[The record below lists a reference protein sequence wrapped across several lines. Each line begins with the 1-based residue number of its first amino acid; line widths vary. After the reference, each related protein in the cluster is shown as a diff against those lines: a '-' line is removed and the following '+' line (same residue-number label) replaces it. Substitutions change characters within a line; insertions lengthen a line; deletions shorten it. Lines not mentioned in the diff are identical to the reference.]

1 MGLNLGH
8 EWKEKRK
15 KRKDTHT
22 LVLKMTNL
30 ASTHDLEKMIIEIL
44 EVITKADLVQGY
56 SEGCGFERI

>member
-8 EWKEKRK
+8 EKKKKRKKEK

-44 EVITKADLVQGY
+44 
-56 SEGCGFERI
+56 

>member
-1 MGLNLGH
+1 M
-8 EWKEKRK
+8 KK
-15 KRKDTHT
+15 KRKEKTHT

>member
-8 EWKEKRK
+8 EK
-15 KRKDTHT
+15 KRKEKKRKEKTHT

-44 EVITKADLVQGY
+44 
-56 SEGCGFERI
+56 